1 MTNDYLVSTTAN
13 SDHKWIR
20 GKNPVSYSI
29 KVHDHTFFHFL
40 CQSVDLILVFLF
52 IVSYA
57 DFFITTQQSY
67 FFAYNG
73 LRFWSTT

>member
-1 MTNDYLVSTTAN
+1 MTTYLVSITTN

-20 GKNPVSYSI
+20 EKI
-29 KVHDHTFFHFL
+29 HFL
-40 CQSVDLILVFLF
+40 VVSKYMTMHFSIFFVRVDLIMVCLF

-57 DFFITTQQSY
+57 DFFITIQQSY